1 MITLLVVT
9 DGRKMFLEPTIAAI
23 EERNKLNG
31 PVSRRLIHDDSGD
44 ARFGR
49 WLDKTYGDRFDIYY
63 TGRRSGF
70 GGAIISAWK
79 QLQNDNNEWVFH
91 LEDDFV
97 IQEVLPL
104 GEMMTVMDR
113 NPHLVQ
119 MALRRQA
126 WNEQEKAAG
135 GIVEQDPDSY
145 TERDNG
151 PCSWL
156 EHTKFFTTN
165 PSLYRKSLTVEHPWP
180 TGVNSEGRYGIE
192 LFSSGYHKSGYW
204 GPKNSAPKCL
214 HIGEFRNGDGY

>member
-1 MITLLVVT
+1 MITLLIMT
-9 DGRKMFLEPTIAAI
+9 DGRKMFIEPTLAAVDK
-23 EERNKLNG
+23 ENKLNG
-31 PVSRRLIHDDSGD
+31 PVSRKLIHDDSGD
-44 ARFGR
+44 VRFAR
-49 WLDKTYGDRFDIYY
+49 WLKRTYGDEYEIYS

-97 IQEVLPL
+97 IQEVLPI

-151 PCSWL
+151 LFTWL

-204 GPKNSAPKCL
+204 GPKDSAPKCL

>member
-1 MITLLVVT
+1 MITLLVMT
-9 DGRKMFLEPTIAAI
+9 DGRSMFLEPTLKAVD
-23 EERNKLNG
+23 EQNKLLG
-31 PVSRRLIHDDSGD
+31 PVTRKLIHDDSGD
-44 ARFGR
+44 VTFAR
-49 WLDKTYGDRFDIYY
+49 WLQEKYGHEYEIYS

-79 QLQNDNNEWVFH
+79 QLQNDDNEWVFH

-104 GEMMTVMDR
+104 SEMMTVMDQ

-151 PCSWL
+151 IHRWL
-156 EHTKFFTTN
+156 EHRKFFTAN
-165 PSLYRKSLTVEHPWP
+165 PSLYRKSLTQEHPWP
-180 TGVNSEGRYGIE
+180 TGIHSEGRYGIE
-192 LFSSGYHKSGYW
+192 LFSNGIHKSGYW
-204 GPKNSAPKCL
+204 GPKASAPKVL

>member
-1 MITLLVVT
+1 MSITLLVLT
-9 DGRKMFLEPTIAAI
+9 DGRKMFLSPTLESA
-23 EERNKLNG
+23 NKLVG
-31 PVSRRLIHDDSGD
+31 PITRKLIHDDSGD
-44 ARFGR
+44 ARYAR
-49 WLDKTYGDRFDIYY
+49 WLSRTYGDEYEIYS

-97 IQEVLPL
+97 FQEVVPL
-104 GEMMTVMDR
+104 GEMMTVMDQ
-113 NPHLVQ
+113 NPHLAQ

-145 TERDNG
+145 TESNNG
-151 PCSWL
+151 LHTWL

-165 PSLYRKSLTVEHPWP
+165 PSLYRKSLTVDYPWP
-180 TGVNSEGRYGIE
+180 TGTNSEGMYGIN
-192 LFSSGYHKSGYW
+192 LFSGGVKKSGYW
-204 GPKNSAPKCL
+204 GEKAGSPKVL